1 MIIQSYCRFI
11 FVRKISIN
19 SNPLRLLSSKGK
31 FFDDSDEKTKQTKQA
46 ISDLKAKQLYPEY
59 EQTEYGIV
67 YDRKPF
73 KYQCIAGKAYF
84 WCSCGHSHKQPFCDG
99 THRNEHLKIKLK
111 PLRWDCN
118 ETKEYWFCNCKQTKH
133 PPFCDGT
140 HRQKSI
146 QDGPSTIRDHHSPP
160 LVIEKIKKK

>member
-84 WCSCGHSHKQPFCDG
+84 WCSCGHSHKQV
-99 THRNEHLKIKLK
+99 
-111 PLRWDCN
+111 
-118 ETKEYWFCNCKQTKH
+118 
-133 PPFCDGT
+133 
-140 HRQKSI
+140 S
-146 QDGPSTIRDHHSPP
+146 
-160 LVIEKIKKK
+160 